1 MESNQLIQQ
10 KNGINQIEFWLMEW
24 FVDVLMDGMVY
35 FACSLHKNIHK
46 FMFLITRLLVIGFDS
61 RRHPFHLI
69 KHIN

>member
-35 FACSLHKNIHK
+35 FACSLHK
-46 FMFLITRLLVIGFDS
+46 R
-61 RRHPFHLI
+61 
-69 KHIN
+69 